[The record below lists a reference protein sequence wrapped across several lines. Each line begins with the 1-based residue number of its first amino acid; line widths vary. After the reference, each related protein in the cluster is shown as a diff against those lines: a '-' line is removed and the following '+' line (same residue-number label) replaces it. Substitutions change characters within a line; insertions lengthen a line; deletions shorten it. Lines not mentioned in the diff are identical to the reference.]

1 MKNLENVK
9 KMMLQC
15 VVINWDGTLV
25 SSAAMINQAYLKT
38 MQALQ
43 IHPEWSPEDTMR
55 QNGRPPVEIFNDA
68 GIWGSKAI
76 GSVAKDFFYRGLE
89 DIRKTK
95 PELLRLKDGALDLL
109 NWFANHP
116 SFPRIVICGNKTQS
130 ILELEV
136 KTFKLKGLVDIV
148 IGSRMD
154 SLDNKPQ
161 PEMFERAV
169 EGLTIKNPAE
179 EVLHIGDNPR
189 VDPSFAGAYGASS
202 ILVADTSSA
211 DAASLT
217 ELLTKL
223 NA

>member
-1 MKNLENVK
+1 MKNLEDVK

-25 SSAAMINQAYLKT
+25 SSAAMIHQAYLKT

-43 IHPEWSPEDTMR
+43 IHP
-55 QNGRPPVEIFNDA
+55 DA

-116 SFPRIVICGNKTQS
+116 AFPRIVICGNKTQS

-223 NA
+223 K